1 MALQTPIHGF
11 DLPTIG
17 GDVDIW
23 GDFLNTNW
31 SDLDTLLAIDATATF
46 LPVTGG
52 TMTGQITLVGGGSG
66 FDAVTVDEA
75 DAAASV
81 AAGIVQANL
90 DTHEG
95 LTDNPH
101 SVTAAQT
108 LALPL
113 AGGTMTG
120 QIVLPGSGSGLES
133 ATVDDV
139 DAVASDLAAHEADVS
154 FSGVRLTRITTPI
167 VVSRGVAKLIEFNNE
182 DYDTDNY
189 HDSGVNP
196 ERITIPAGTPDA
208 IYKITAAY
216 LTEQYG
222 PDPSSWSSNIAVNS
236 GGIIAYSFNEFTGL
250 TSSKG
255 VSITTTIEL
264 SAGDFLTL
272 EVLYTGTP
280 VTLDI
285 SANPLT
291 FFTVERVGFL

>member
-11 DLPTIG
+11 DLPTVG

-66 FDAVTVDEA
+66 FEAATIDEA
-75 DAAASV
+75 IAIAGVV
-81 AAGIVQANL
+81 AGDL
-90 DTHEG
+90 STHEA
-95 LTDNPH
+95 DVANPH
-101 SVTAAQT
+101 VVTAAQT